1 MTEPDA
7 VTVADTVRW
16 LHEEGLMR
24 LASVADRIPN
34 PVCAYTVDV
43 ATGTVTVFP
52 ATGAGLGADV
62 VTLAADDLPA
72 PNGPPKRLV
81 IVGVTTSETVL
92 IVDLAASRDISI
104 DADRP
109 EAAARSWVL
118 QLLLNPEITLT
129 TNSAE
134 VTIAD
139 SPRLRHSFIP
149 GGRRLINVDDRHP
162 PVTVITLNSAAEGTD
177 HLEVDPDD
185 SGEMYLGARRWPLRQ
200 VLTMDDSAWKELSGR
215 LSAPAESAFGPSVST
230 PAEHALATGA
240 DTRR

>member
-1 MTEPDA
+1 MTEPSE

-24 LASVADRIPN
+24 LAGVADRVPN

-62 VTLAADDLPA
+62 VTLAADDLPSPTGSA
-72 PNGPPKRLV
+72 KRLV
-81 IVGVTTSETVL
+81 IVGVTTSDAVL
-92 IVDLAASRDISI
+92 IVDLGASRDMSI

-109 EAAARSWVL
+109 ESPARSWVL
-118 QLLLNPEITLT
+118 QLMLNPQITLT
-129 TNSAE
+129 TNSVE

-149 GGRRLINVDDRHP
+149 GGRMIIKVDDRRP
-162 PVTVITLNSAAEGTD
+162 PVTVITFNSPVEGTD
-177 HLEVDPDD
+177 HLELAPDG

-200 VLTMDDSAWKELSGR
+200 VITVSDRVWTELSGR
-215 LSAPAESAFGPSVST
+215 LSAPAEDTAGPSAT
-230 PAEHALATGA
+230 PADPAYATGA
-240 DTRR
+240 DTR

>member
-1 MTEPDA
+1 MTEPSE

-24 LASVADRIPN
+24 LAGVADRIPN

-62 VTLAADDLPA
+62 VTLAADDLPSPTGSA
-72 PNGPPKRLV
+72 KRLV
-81 IVGVTTSETVL
+81 IVGVTTSDAVL
-92 IVDLAASRDISI
+92 IVDLGASRDMSI

-109 EAAARSWVL
+109 ESPARSWVL
-118 QLLLNPEITLT
+118 QLMLNPQITLT
-129 TNSAE
+129 TNSVE

-149 GGRRLINVDDRHP
+149 GGRMIIKVDDRRP
-162 PVTVITLNSAAEGTD
+162 PVTVITFNSPVEGTD
-177 HLEVDPDD
+177 HLELAPDG

-200 VLTMDDSAWKELSGR
+200 VITVSDRVWTELSGR
-215 LSAPAESAFGPSVST
+215 LSAPAEDTAGPSAT
-230 PAEHALATGA
+230 PADPAYATGA
-240 DTRR
+240 DTR

>member
-1 MTEPDA
+1 MTEPSE

-24 LASVADRIPN
+24 LAGVADRVPN

-62 VTLAADDLPA
+62 VTLAADDLPSPTGSA
-72 PNGPPKRLV
+72 KRLV
-81 IVGVTTSETVL
+81 IVGVTTSDAVL
-92 IVDLAASRDISI
+92 IVDLGASRDMSI
-104 DADRP
+104 EADRP
-109 EAAARSWVL
+109 ESPARSWVL
-118 QLLLNPEITLT
+118 QLMLNPQITLT
-129 TNSAE
+129 TNSVE

-149 GGRRLINVDDRHP
+149 GGRMIIKVDDRRP
-162 PVTVITLNSAAEGTD
+162 PVTVITFNSPVEGTD
-177 HLEVDPDD
+177 HLELAPDG

-200 VLTMDDSAWKELSGR
+200 VITVSDRVWTELSGR
-215 LSAPAESAFGPSVST
+215 LSAPAEDTAGPSAT
-230 PAEHALATGA
+230 PADPAYATGA
-240 DTRR
+240 DTR